1 MAKVTVV
8 GSINI
13 DTVLSCDRFPTTEA
27 SSYASDISHVP
38 GGKGANQAVAL
49 ARLGSDVSLI
59 GCVGDDE
66 NGRRAVEN
74 LRRNGVDTVGVT
86 TLGDAPTGT
95 TFIHVVNGRNAITK
109 LEGANAAFSP
119 AQLERHTDLLMQA
132 DMVLMQF
139 SIPTE
144 VIAYTAAFCHSHQ
157 KTLIV
162 NPAPAKQVPRAVA
175 EAASYLTPNQH
186 EFASLTGIEDTYAAV
201 TAYPNKLIITLGKHG
216 VLFHDGNA
224 PVLLPPYEHG
234 VRLDAT
240 GAGDCFNGALCHFLS
255 RGVSLSRAIE
265 YANICAGIS
274 VTDVGA
280 QTGMP
285 YAHQIRALT
294 ENP

>member
-8 GSINI
+8 GSINM

-66 NGRRAVEN
+66 NGRRALEN
-74 LRRNGVDTVGVT
+74 LRKNGVDTVGITV
-86 TLGDAPTGT
+86 LDAPTGA

-109 LEGANAAFSP
+109 SEGANAAFP
-119 AQLERHTDLLMQA
+119 LTQIERHTDLLLQA

-144 VIAYTAAFCHSHQ
+144 VIAYTAAFCHAHR

-162 NPAPAKQVPRAVA
+162 NPAPAKQVPAAVA

-186 EFASLTGIEDTYAAV
+186 EFASLTGIEDAYAAV

-216 VLFHDGNA
+216 VLFHDGYA

-234 VRLDAT
+234 TRLDAT

-255 RGVSLSRAIE
+255 QGTSLSRAIE

-285 YAHQIRALT
+285 YAHQIQSLT
-294 ENP
+294 KNS